1 MAHLTELS
9 SLDATALADL
19 VRSRSVSPL
28 ELVEATIARI
38 EQIHPSLNAI
48 VTPMYDHA
56 RAAATQPVSGPFG
69 GVPFLLKDLLASY
82 AGVRLTGGSRF
93 LRDFVAPFDTEL
105 VSRFR
110 RAGLIVVAKTN
121 TPEFGLLPTTE
132 PELFGPTRNPW
143 DLTRTPGGSSGG
155 SAAAVAA
162 RIVPMAHANDGGGS
176 IRIPASSV
184 FSRWKFGNRFC
195 FIPYALD
202 LADCGGSGGGSDR
215 DTADRSGGRGSPGA
229 RDLARLLT
237 AFGGSTRRSAVAPRM

>member
-1 MAHLTELS
+1 MAQLAELS

-38 EQIHPSLNAI
+38 ELINPLLNAI
-48 VTPMYDHA
+48 VTPMYDQA
-56 RAAATQPVSGPFG
+56 RAIAAQPASGPFG

-93 LRDFVAPFDTEL
+93 LKDFVAPSDTEL

-162 RIVPMAHANDGGGS
+162 GIVPMAHANDG
-176 IRIPASSV
+176 A
-184 FSRWKFGNRFC
+184 
-195 FIPYALD
+195 
-202 LADCGGSGGGSDR
+202 
-215 DTADRSGGRGSPGA
+215 TRGSPG
-229 RDLARLLT
+229 RR
-237 AFGGSTRRSAVAPRM
+237 GG

>member
-1 MAHLTELS
+1 MAQLAELS

-38 EQIHPSLNAI
+38 ELINPLLNAI
-48 VTPMYDHA
+48 VTPMYDQA
-56 RAAATQPVSGPFG
+56 RAIAAQPVSGPFG

-93 LRDFVAPFDTEL
+93 LKDFVAPSDTEL

-162 RIVPMAHANDGGGS
+162 GIVPMAHANDG
-176 IRIPASSV
+176 A
-184 FSRWKFGNRFC
+184 
-195 FIPYALD
+195 
-202 LADCGGSGGGSDR
+202 
-215 DTADRSGGRGSPGA
+215 TRGSPG
-229 RDLARLLT
+229 RR
-237 AFGGSTRRSAVAPRM
+237 GG